1 MRDLPLVPRDP
12 VLSAKMCQSPVYHQV
27 LTLEGNNVLRN
38 HRYPPTR
45 VFWKKRLQAIENK
58 GNECGKACK
67 ETPKRPQALEKDGFA
82 TEAQSAQRKPWR
94 ALGS

>member
-1 MRDLPLVPRDP
+1 
-12 VLSAKMCQSPVYHQV
+12 
-27 LTLEGNNVLRN
+27 
-38 HRYPPTR
+38 

-82 TEAQSAQRKPWR
+82 TEAWSAQRKPWR

>member
-1 MRDLPLVPRDP
+1 
-12 VLSAKMCQSPVYHQV
+12 
-27 LTLEGNNVLRN
+27 
-38 HRYPPTR
+38 

-82 TEAQSAQRKPWR
+82 TEA
-94 ALGS
+94 